1 MLVLTRRIDE
11 SLTIGDSITVTVLAI
26 EGDKVKLGI
35 AAPREIPILRQEIF
49 LAVQEQN
56 KIKKVL
62 EEGPVEPESVQSV
75 CVNCWP
81 SNWVKSL
88 SPTPLPPEP
97 GDEKP
102 EEMIYRP
109 PRNLEVVSYW
119 SLKIDI
125 FTQFTCGR
133 LQWRGCRVQLQ
144 SERAGPTRKFPD
156 PFAVESYADIF
167 PRRSSHATGD
177 AFGWCSN

>member
-62 EEGPVEPESVQSV
+62 EEGVEPESFKGLRELLAEQLGE
-75 CVNCWP
+75 NP
-81 SNWVKSL
+81 A
-88 SPTPLPPEP
+88 PAAAPEP
-97 GDEKP
+97 G
-102 EEMIYRP
+102 EEEP
-109 PRNLEVVSYW
+109 
-119 SLKIDI
+119 K
-125 FTQFTCGR
+125 
-133 LQWRGCRVQLQ
+133 
-144 SERAGPTRKFPD
+144 K
-156 PFAVESYADIF
+156 
-167 PRRSSHATGD
+167 
-177 AFGWCSN
+177 